1 MLNLG
6 DYNYLEVLRD
16 VEHGLYL
23 GSDDGD
29 ILLPRKYVPEGTAIG
44 DMISVFVY
52 RDSED
57 RIIATTLE
65 PKAKVD
71 QFACL
76 QVKDVTNF
84 GAFMDWGLEKDLL
97 VPLSN
102 QHEDLHTGQWAL
114 VYLYLDE
121 NSDRIVGSTKLA
133 PFLSYEPIKLQE
145 GDKVNLLIGPE
156 KALGYQVIVNNS
168 YLGMLYRNEVFRPLQ
183 PGEFTQGFV
192 KKVRE
197 DDKLDVSLQKQGY
210 GEIEHAADTILQRL
224 KADKNGFLPL
234 TDKSEPEKI
243 YQTLGMSKKTFKKAI
258 GALYKQGV
266 VQLQPEGIQLIP
278 AS

>member
-1 MLNLG
+1 MLHLG
-6 DYNYLEVLRD
+6 DYNYLEILREL
-16 VEHGLYL
+16 EHGLYL

-29 ILLPRKYVPEGTAIG
+29 VLLPRKYVPADAQVGG
-44 DMISVFVY
+44 MISVFVY

-57 RIIATTLE
+57 RLIATTLE

-76 QVKDVTNF
+76 QVKDINRF
-84 GAFMDWGLEKDLL
+84 GAFLDWGLEKDLF
-97 VPLSN
+97 VPYSN
-102 QHEDLHTGQWAL
+102 QHDELHVGQWAL

-133 PFLSYEPIKLQE
+133 PYLSYDPITLQE
-145 GDKVNLLIGPE
+145 GDPVQLLIGPE
-156 KALGYQVIVNNS
+156 KALGYQVMVNNK
-168 YLGMLYRNEVFRPLQ
+168 YLGMLYRNEVFKPLQ
-183 PGEFTQGFV
+183 PNEFTQGYV

-197 DDKLDVSLQKQGY
+197 DGKLDVSLQKQGY
-210 GEIEHAADTILQRL
+210 DEVGQASQVVLQKL
-224 KADKNGFLPL
+224 KEENGWLAL
-234 TDKSEPEKI
+234 TDKSAPEII

-266 VQLQPEGIQLIP
+266 VQLQPEGISLLP
-278 AS
+278 TS